1 MVLIIIGIFVLLFLQ
16 LLAFDLRNISL
27 MGGMVIFTGWIVILA
42 GPTSLIYSAYKVQAD
57 PQEFV
62 DAYKRDYPREKE
74 IEILE
79 LAYKKAHEYQNEAFK
94 DALSTWLGFGFY
106 LGLIEIGLSSSG
118 LIIKNGAYFWT
129 IFGISSIAS
138 FIGFVLTIIPYLRKR
153 SIEKALLQSS
163 SRRPT
168 RQSFR

>member
-1 MVLIIIGIFVLLFLQ
+1 M
-16 LLAFDLRNISL
+16 
-27 MGGMVIFTGWIVILA
+27 
-42 GPTSLIYSAYKVQAD
+42 SLIYSAYKVQAD

-106 LGLIEIGLSSSG
+106 LGLIEIGLSSGG

-129 IFGISSIAS
+129 VFSISSIVS
-138 FIGFVLTIIPYLRKR
+138 FIGFILTIISYLHKR
-153 SIEKALLQSS
+153 SIEKALFAIQLKKTDKTELSIKL
-163 SRRPT
+163 
-168 RQSFR
+168 